1 MSQTCKVEVVFEYN
15 EFEQKITIKSI
26 KYGKT
31 TRRNHISIELASEI
45 IS

>member
-15 EFEQKITIKSI
+15 EFEQKITIK
-26 KYGKT
+26 YGKT